1 MIRYNYNFLLIT
13 FCLGLQR
20 YWKLHLRYIKNYCLL
35 LTTYASSKYHSFF
48 WKEYVLFLLASF
60 YCWNKFSFFI
70 NKKTSLIPNPTS
82 FSTEVPIFI
91 NSFMYHL
98 TVVLIHRLCKQRST
112 TDYSYFC
119 LITYYNHIPI
129 RLFLV

>member
-1 MIRYNYNFLLIT
+1 MRLDTTIT
-13 FCLGLQR
+13 FSS
-20 YWKLHLRYIKNYCLL
+20 LHFAFDSNVIEITSKIHQKIIAFFRLHMPVQSIIRSSEKN
-35 LTTYASSKYHSFF
+35 TF
-48 WKEYVLFLLASF
+48 FLLASF

-70 NKKTSLIPNPTS
+70 NNKNSLIPNPTS

-112 TDYSYFC
+112 IDYRYFY
-119 LITYYNHIPI
+119 LITYYNHISV
-129 RLFLV
+129 RLFHL